1 MRLDVEAG
9 ASTSKEGKEGT
20 GEASS
25 RWLFVPFEDVLPPP
39 DAPATST
46 PQHNEE
52 PPEPEPQPEPPQEE
66 EKTEE
71 EQEQALEDWLDAD
84 TDDDEPEQRERD
96 DHDDEQQPDGNADDA
111 EAADAEPE
119 PTEDVAEAGMRR
131 LLPGG
136 ERFEIRTR
144 DDVIYRFQLAL
155 DLDAAAGEAT
165 EGGGAGEIR
174 VWLEAIERARRAR
187 LAGGAQPEAD
197 AEGKEKGSE

>member
-9 ASTSKEGKEGT
+9 ASNPKEGKEGT

-39 DAPATST
+39 DAPAAST
-46 PQHNEE
+46 VVVHDEE
-52 PPEPEPQPEPPQEE
+52 PPEPEPQPPQEE
-66 EKTEE
+66 EKTKE

-84 TDDDEPEQRERD
+84 TDDDEPEQQERAE
-96 DHDDEQQPDGNADDA
+96 HGDELEQDGNADDA
-111 EAADAEPE
+111 DAAEDEEPE
-119 PTEDVAEAGMRR
+119 PAEEAGMRR

-187 LAGGAQPEAD
+187 LAGGVQPEAD
-197 AEGKEKGSE
+197 AGGKEKG